1 MAVVQN
7 FEGEMKL
14 MYGSLFNIRWLMQA
28 RLLPVQGPW
37 DLLACGPHIPL
48 PFPFPPLP
56 FLPLPW
62 IRLLSLPSPY
72 FPALIF
78 LSPPCP

>member
-1 MAVVQN
+1 MAYAGPS
-7 FEGEMKL
+7 FASAGPL
-14 MYGSLFNIRWLMQA
+14 GPASLRA
-28 RLLPVQGPW
+28 
-37 DLLACGPHIPL
+37 PHPIPL